1 MSIDNKI
8 IAPPNNQENKDIP
21 GKESP
26 EIALKKRQA
35 GEELTRWSKKED
47 TRDIS
52 KIVTDI
58 VDLDIPI
65 VDIKAMLDNLNI
77 SAIKRSE
84 IMSMVEQKQS
94 VRMHPKEY
102 QQSLQASFPNG
113 VPDNAG
119 EMAKSMLADVREMYK
134 NARIEID
141 RTNAGEKPSESAKQ
155 QLKEDRAV
163 AVKATTDSEG
173 RATQLGNDIAR
184 STEEAKRITSEKQK
198 TA

>member
-1 MSIDNKI
+1 
-8 IAPPNNQENKDIP
+8 
-21 GKESP
+21 
-26 EIALKKRQA
+26 
-35 GEELTRWSKKED
+35 
-47 TRDIS
+47 
-52 KIVTDI
+52 
-58 VDLDIPI
+58 
-65 VDIKAMLDNLNI
+65 
-77 SAIKRSE
+77 
-84 IMSMVEQKQS
+84 
-94 VRMHPKEY
+94 
-102 QQSLQASFPNG
+102 
-113 VPDNAG
+113 
-119 EMAKSMLADVREMYK
+119 MYK